1 MRDDDIMCIG
11 SSSRFSIRALAFEM
25 RHKAKALFQNQIKDA
40 QSRVVVV
47 AFVLGIKD
55 YLDQELKSA
64 YATSG
69 TMYVLAL
76 SGLHMGIIFLILV
89 FFETLKKYIFRSLLL
104 WYRDHLGTLA
114 LFFYNWSRS
123 LSNSCGYHVF
133 YREFE

>member
-89 FFETLKKYIFRSLLL
+89 FF
-104 WYRDHLGTLA
+104 
-114 LFFYNWSRS
+114 
-123 LSNSCGYHVF
+123 
-133 YREFE
+133 